1 MDRLGMGRIPLEL
14 LAPAQGPE
22 QLAMALHFGADSVYL
37 AAPRWGMRAGA
48 RNFSFDELEGAIRS
62 AHAAGASVHLT
73 LNTVMT
79 DEDVSE
85 LPDFLE
91 RVDALGLDA
100 AIVADLGAMALVRR
114 HAPNVALHVSTQA
127 SVMSSAA
134 AEEYARL
141 GATRIVLAREMSL
154 AQVSRLRR
162 NLTRELELEVFAHG
176 SLCMAYSGRC
186 LLSSE
191 MMGPGRSATRGACA
205 QPCRWSWELVEARQ
219 PERPI
224 PIEMDDRGSYLL
236 SSNDLCLID
245 HLQGLADAGVD
256 CIKIEGRSK
265 GSYYTAC
272 VTNAYRHV
280 LDGEPASAWQGE
292 LDAVSHRPYSTGFLF
307 GEASQNPG
315 SVEYARERIM
325 VGVVNACEPCD
336 DGWLTEFVCRN
347 RAPEGTTLQV
357 LSPKSP
363 VREMA
368 LSGLELRGADG
379 RWQQVNDLVRNGDV
393 YRLRTPWPL
402 EAWDVLC
409 VASYGRR

>member
-1 MDRLGMGRIPLEL
+1 MTRREQGRIPLEL
-14 LAPAQGPE
+14 LSPAQGPE

-48 RNFSFDELEGAIRS
+48 RNFSLDELDDAIES
-62 AHAAGASVHLT
+62 AHLAGASVHLT

-79 DEDVSE
+79 DEDMAD
-85 LPDFLE
+85 LPAFLE
-91 RVDALGLDA
+91 RVDAMGLDA
-100 AIVADLGAMALVRR
+100 AIVADLGAMALVRKY
-114 HAPNVALHVSTQA
+114 APHVAIHVSTQA
-127 SVMSSAA
+127 SVMSAAA

-141 GATRIVLAREMSL
+141 GARRIVLAREMSL
-154 AQVSRLRR
+154 AQVARLRR
-162 NLTRELELEVFAHG
+162 QLTRELELEVFAHG

-186 LLSSE
+186 LLSTE
-191 MMGPGRSATRGACA
+191 MMGPDRSAARGACA

-224 PIEMDDRGSYLL
+224 PVETDDRGSYLL

-245 HLQGLADAGVD
+245 YLQELADAGID
-256 CIKIEGRSK
+256 CIKVEGRSK

-280 LDGEPASAWQGE
+280 LDGESASAWRVE

-307 GEASQNPG
+307 GEATQNPG
-315 SVEYARERIM
+315 AVGYARERRM
-325 VGVVNACEPCD
+325 VGVVSSCEPCD
-336 DGWLTEFVCRN
+336 GGWMTELVCRN
-347 RAPEGTTLQV
+347 RACDGDTLQI

-363 VREMA
+363 VREMR
-368 LSGLELRGADG
+368 LVGLELRDSDGAW
-379 RWQQVNDLVRNGDV
+379 RQMRDLVRNGDT

-409 VASYGRR
+409 VAAR